1 MELRVRKPA
10 GWTAVSLPEEIDE
23 VTVASGQTDGN
34 FSLTLIGLRS
44 GEPNVL
50 VQDVLDVDPDD
61 EAKLASEVPR
71 TDDGT
76 CLPLDQLRPG

>member
-10 GWTAVSLPEEIDE
+10 GWKTVSLPDEIDA
-23 VTVASGQTDGN
+23 VTIASGQTDGN
-34 FSLTLIGLRS
+34 FSLTFIGLRS

-61 EAKLASEVPR
+61 EGKLSTDVPR
-71 TDDGT
+71 TEDGT
-76 CLPLDQLRPG
+76 SLPLDQLRPG